1 MNKTKLLNK
10 ICSSIFLSKL
20 DLKFTH
26 TLFFTL
32 VCVFISN
39 AQTVTTIKGNIVDS
53 NGEALIGAT
62 VLEKGTT
69 NGTQAD
75 FDGNFS
81 LESVTSDGT
90 LVVSY
95 VGFKT
100 VEISIG
106 GQSYISIAL
115 EIDSDELEEVVLIGY
130 GSQKKSDLTGSVGKV
145 DADQLAER
153 QIASVNQALAG
164 KVAGVQVQTNSGR
177 PGGRTNVRIRGF
189 SSINT
194 GNNPLYVVDG
204 VQLPQGGQS
213 LGTTAIDFINPAD
226 IESIEVLKDASATAI
241 YGSRGANGV
250 ILITTKKGKKGEDSK
265 FTYNTDFFV
274 SVWGPNRPEVLNSS
288 QYQMV
293 EQLAWENSEKFDP
306 VGWAAGNYARMEPRL
321 RRQDPS
327 IAHLFN
333 SDGSAIYDTK
343 WHKEATQ
350 LALSQNHNL
359 GFSGGNERTT
369 YSITLGLRDEKGL
382 LLESFLKRY
391 SARFNIEDQIKPW
404 LRIGGT
410 LDFNNQQSN
419 PQDTRDAVPRQI
431 VEDFPFMPV
440 RYETGSRIGEYAN
453 NRDYPYAEGTQNS
466 VKWLEEFFF
475 DYTAQNL
482 IGSFYTNINL
492 TNDLEMRTVLG
503 SNVLQQQRRVFLPG
517 SINNNFPIAFV
528 WSDKNVFWSI
538 ENYLTYSKEINEN
551 NSLTALLGV
560 SWQQSDFNGLE
571 GRGFPLPSDGLKYN
585 NLNAGSNQFAFSSA
599 NRRALNSY
607 FARVNYILSD
617 KYLFTI
623 TARAD
628 GSSVFG
634 DNNKYSLFPSAAVA
648 WRISEEDFLVN
659 SSSISNLK
667 LRASYGLTGN
677 SDIPPYSSLG
687 VLNSGYSAIFNES
700 RFGGT
705 GLGSLSN
712 PNLRWEQTAQYD
724 AGVELGLFD
733 NRISLEADYYY
744 RKTTDMLLNA
754 PVPRT
759 SGYNTIRKNIGSM
772 ENKGLELSLS
782 SKNISTTDLIW
793 NSRFNISANR
803 NKVLSLATPADI
815 FYVGG
820 PGFTNPTGIIREGEP
835 LGAMWGL
842 TRLGTWNTD
851 EAAEAARFV
860 SYRGGN
866 TMLPGDIKYKDFN
879 GDYVINDEDR
889 TIIGNGYPT
898 AWGTFTNYVKYK
910 NFDLTFDLQYS
921 WGNDVLNLNLHASED
936 RQDLANSYTTVL
948 NAWTPDNQDTMIAQ
962 VRNTRAGYVTN
973 VDTHWVQDA
982 SFIRGQNFVFGYTFG
997 SDFLERTTLSNL
1009 RIYGS
1014 AQNFFLITSDELL
1027 GDPEVSPILG
1037 GPNVAAQGIKWHEF
1051 PKSSTFTIGLQISL

>member
-1 MNKTKLLNK
+1 MYKIKLLNK
-10 ICSSIFLSKL
+10 ICGRTFLSKSN
-20 DLKFTH
+20 LKFTY
-26 TLFFTL
+26 TLLLMVT
-32 VCVFISN
+32 CIFISN

-53 NGEALIGAT
+53 NGELLIGAT

-81 LESVTSDGT
+81 LENVKSDGI

-100 VEISIG
+100 VEISIN
-106 GQSYISIAL
+106 GQSSINVVL
-115 EIDSDELEEVVLIGY
+115 EIDSDELEEIVLIGY

-177 PGGRTNVRIRGF
+177 PGGRTNIRVRGF

-204 VQLPQGGQS
+204 VQLPQGSQS

-226 IESIEVLKDASATAI
+226 IQSIEVLKDASATAI

-250 ILITTKKGKKGEDSK
+250 ILITTKKGKSGEKGK
-265 FTYNTDFFV
+265 FTYSTDFFV
-274 SVWGPNRPEVLNSS
+274 NVWGPNRPEVLNSE
-288 QYQMV
+288 QYQRV

-306 VGWAAGNYARMEPRL
+306 AGWAAGNYTLMEPRL

-327 IAHLFN
+327 VSHLFN
-333 SDGSAIYDTK
+333 SDGTAIYDTK

-350 LALSQNHNL
+350 QVLSQNHNF
-359 GFSGGNERTT
+359 GFSGGNESTK
-369 YSITLGLRDEKGL
+369 YSITLGLRDEKGF
-382 LLESFLKRY
+382 LLESTLKRY

-404 LRIGGT
+404 LKIGGT
-410 LDFNNQQSN
+410 LDFNNQTSN

-440 RYETGSRIGEYAN
+440 RYETGPRIGEYGN

-466 VKWLEEFFF
+466 VKWLEEFSF

-492 TNDLEMRTVLG
+492 TEDLEFRSVLG
-503 SNVLQQQRRVFLPG
+503 SNVLQQKRRVFLPG
-517 SINNNFPIAFV
+517 SINNNFPVAFV
-528 WSDKNVFWSI
+528 WSNNNIFWSV
-538 ENYLTYSKEINEN
+538 ENYLTYNKEINEN
-551 NSLTALLGV
+551 NSITGLLGV
-560 SWQQSDFNGLE
+560 SWQQSDFEELQ
-571 GRGFPLPSDGLKYN
+571 GRGFPLPSDGLRTN
-585 NLNAGSNQFAFSSA
+585 NLNSGSNQFAYSSK
-599 NRRALNSY
+599 NRRALNS
-607 FARVNYILSD
+607 FFTRINYNLMN
-617 KYLFTI
+617 KYLFTF
-623 TARAD
+623 TGRAD

-634 DNNKYSLFPSAAVA
+634 DNNKYSFFPSAAFA
-648 WRISEEDFLVN
+648 WRVSEEDFLLD

-667 LRASYGLTGN
+667 IRASYGLTGN

-687 VLNSGYSAIFNES
+687 VLNSGYYGIFNES

-705 GLGSLSN
+705 GLGTLSN

-724 AGVELGLFD
+724 IGFEIGLFD
-733 NRISLEADYYY
+733 NKISIEADYYY

-754 PVPRT
+754 PVPRS
-759 SGYNTIRKNIGSM
+759 SGYSTIRKNVGSM
-772 ENKGLELSLS
+772 ENKGLELSVS
-782 SKNISTTDLIW
+782 TKNISTTDVIW
-793 NSRFNISANR
+793 NTMFNISGNR
-803 NKVLSLATPADI
+803 NKVLKLATPADI

-898 AWGTFTNYVKYK
+898 AWGTFTNYVKFK
-910 NFDLTFDLQYS
+910 NLDLTFDLQYS

-982 SFIRGQNFVFGYTFG
+982 SFIRGQNFVLGYTFEPE
-997 SDFLERTTLSNL
+997 FLERAKLSNM

-1014 AQNFFLITSDELL
+1014 AQNFFLITKDELL

-1051 PKSSTFTIGLQISL
+1051 PKPTTFTVGLQISL